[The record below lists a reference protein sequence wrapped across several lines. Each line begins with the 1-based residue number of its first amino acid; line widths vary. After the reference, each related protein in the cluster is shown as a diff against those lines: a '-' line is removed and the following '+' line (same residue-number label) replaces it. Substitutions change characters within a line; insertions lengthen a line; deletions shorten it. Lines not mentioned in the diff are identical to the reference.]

1 MFCIYKHI
9 VCVFLFVFHFPILTK
24 PIWILCL
31 SMVNEDVYLFYL
43 FTAGTTK
50 HTRRPNGNQQ
60 QSSLTAR
67 GLNKR
72 LHVENVGL
80 IEID

>member
-1 MFCIYKHI
+1 M
-9 VCVFLFVFHFPILTK
+9 CVFLFVSHFPILTK
-24 PIWILCL
+24 PIILCL
-31 SMVNEDVYLFYL
+31 SMVNEVVYLFDL
-43 FTAGTTK
+43 FPAGTTK
-50 HTRRPNGNQQ
+50 HTRRPNGSKQ

-72 LHVENVGL
+72 VHVENV